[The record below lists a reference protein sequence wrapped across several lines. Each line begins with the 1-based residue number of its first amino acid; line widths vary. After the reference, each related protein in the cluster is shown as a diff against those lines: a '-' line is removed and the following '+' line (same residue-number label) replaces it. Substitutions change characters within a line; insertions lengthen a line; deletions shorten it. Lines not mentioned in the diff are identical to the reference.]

1 MVCSLLAKGSCWT
14 CHSLRPSQIWK
25 CDGRPGVG
33 WSPRNGTIPQCD
45 ISHFRRTDHGSLI
58 VGLLLIDSWYS
69 SFLSTSPIV
78 VPDSVQLV
86 LPCNDALF
94 QAGSSA
100 RWMQLIRGGKR
111 ILMPMVQSPSE
122 TVSLPAF
129 DAPPD
134 DLCMHGLL
142 AMLQLRLS
150 EAYHRLL
157 SSRASYPFAPC
168 HTYAMDGRA
177 RCLTSLQVQVMNTYH
192 DALGRLNP
200 NCIVMWHH
208 MCMNLTADIQIFDLA
223 AGRSGAGPARKALED
238 IAAWSQTPAARRA
251 LLHAAQIFK
260 ALSNRKASDD
270 TMFHSVYA
278 LFSAGL
284 VLGLYT
290 FMVPRT
296 AETQAGGASVEL
308 LDDVDWQQVGSEG
321 FTSFMEPR
329 GSQPFMAADDPAVNF
344 IRNGGMIYIRGVP
357 HQGGYQSAR
366 RILLD
371 YGGLLRDTGK
381 WSVRKFSYVLHIMS
395 DVLMDVE

>member
-1 MVCSLLAKGSCWT
+1 
-14 CHSLRPSQIWK
+14 
-25 CDGRPGVG
+25 
-33 WSPRNGTIPQCD
+33 
-45 ISHFRRTDHGSLI
+45 
-58 VGLLLIDSWYS
+58 
-69 SFLSTSPIV
+69 
-78 VPDSVQLV
+78 
-86 LPCNDALF
+86 
-94 QAGSSA
+94 
-100 RWMQLIRGGKR
+100 
-111 ILMPMVQSPSE
+111 
-122 TVSLPAF
+122 
-129 DAPPD
+129 
-134 DLCMHGLL
+134 
-142 AMLQLRLS
+142 
-150 EAYHRLL
+150 
-157 SSRASYPFAPC
+157 
-168 HTYAMDGRA
+168 
-177 RCLTSLQVQVMNTYH
+177 MNTYH